1 MCSRIASVPG
11 GSERFPAG
19 ARHGASSSAHTPSP
33 SKINLRFMVERGAPA
48 GLRSPVYECKPFP
61 HTAAKQI
68 PYLVIPDS
76 VRRRN
81 GVRYPLSSCP
91 FFYFR
96 FSFLFPAASR
106 RRIPTHL
113 LFSLR
118 MSISPP
124 SPQLVQ
130 SQPSLERGLGLK
142 EAVALNMIEIVG
154 IGPFVVSSLVIKAMG
169 GPQALIAWLA
179 GALLATLDGFVWS
192 ELGAAMPK
200 AGGTYVFLREAYGPG
215 RWGRLMSFLFVWQ
228 TFVQAPLSVASA
240 SIGFARYAGYLH
252 PLTLWQAKAI
262 SGGLV
267 IFLVILLYRK
277 ITTIGKISV
286 LLWVGVVGTMLWL
299 IWGGIRHFDPKL
311 AFDFPPGAFHL
322 SSIWF
327 AGLGAAMINTVYS
340 YWGYYN
346 ICHLGGEI
354 RNPEKNIPRGIFLSI
369 LGITVLYLAMQT
381 SLLGVVPWREAQN
394 TPFIASLFVERLYG
408 TGAAHFVTWMVLWIA
423 MASVFSLLL
432 GYSRVPYSAALDGN
446 FFPVFAKVHPTK
458 HFPHVSLLI
467 LGALAFL
474 FSIILKLE
482 TAIAGILAMRLIV
495 QFIGQAVGVM
505 LLRRR
510 LGSEKLPFKM
520 WLYPVPA
527 VLTMFGWAWLF
538 WQTGPARKWGLLE
551 IALGATAF
559 LIRAREMR
567 QWPFAPANEEV
578 SAN

>member
-1 MCSRIASVPG
+1 M
-11 GSERFPAG
+11 
-19 ARHGASSSAHTPSP
+19 
-33 SKINLRFMVERGAPA
+33 
-48 GLRSPVYECKPFP
+48 
-61 HTAAKQI
+61 
-68 PYLVIPDS
+68 
-76 VRRRN
+76 
-81 GVRYPLSSCP
+81 LSSQRMLLSLKNQP
-91 FFYFR
+91 
-96 FSFLFPAASR
+96 
-106 RRIPTHL
+106 PTG
-113 LFSLR
+113 
-118 MSISPP
+118 
-124 SPQLVQ
+124 
-130 SQPSLERGLGLK
+130 SQPALERGLGLK

-252 PLTLWQAKAI
+252 PLNWWQAKVV
-262 SGGLV
+262 SGSLV

-286 LLWVGVVGTMLWL
+286 LLWIGVVGTMLWL

-311 AFDFPPGAFHL
+311 AFDFPPGGFHL
-322 SSIWF
+322 NSLWF
-327 AGLGAAMINTVYS
+327 AGLGAAMINTIYS

-346 ICHLGGEI
+346 ICQLGGEI
-354 RNPEKNIPRGIFLSI
+354 REPEKNIPRGIFLSV
-369 LGITVLYLAMQT
+369 LGITLLYLAMQT

-394 TPFIASLFVERLYG
+394 TPFIASVFVERLYG
-408 TGAAHFVTWMVLWIA
+408 AGAAHLVTWMVLWIA
-423 MASVFSLLL
+423 LASVFSVLL

-446 FFPVFAKVHPTK
+446 FFPIFGRVHPTK
-458 HFPHVSLLI
+458 HFPHISLLF
-467 LGALAFL
+467 LGGLAFL
-474 FSIILKLE
+474 FSIVLKLE

-495 QFIGQAVGVM
+495 QFIGQAVGVI

-510 LGSEKLPFKM
+510 LGSEKLPFRM
-520 WLYPVPA
+520 WFYPVPA
-527 VLTMFGWAWLF
+527 VLTMIGWAWLF

-551 IALGATAF
+551 IALGALAF

-567 QWPFAPANEEV
+567 EWPFAAAPESEPV
-578 SAN
+578 SGAFM